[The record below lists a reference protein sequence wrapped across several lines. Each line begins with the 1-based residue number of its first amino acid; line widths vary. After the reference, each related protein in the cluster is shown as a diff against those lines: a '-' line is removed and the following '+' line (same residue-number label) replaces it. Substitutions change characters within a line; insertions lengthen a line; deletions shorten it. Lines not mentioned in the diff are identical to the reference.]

1 MVCKCMDGI
10 GFGWK
15 VHGMV
20 HGKRCMAFFYTP
32 VGIRK
37 AKRRPFLFPGCGT
50 LTLEYLATQK
60 VTHILLPP
68 NMDSSSFAHHHTWPA
83 GFSQMGA
90 KTDMTLFL
98 SSTMQFRTK
107 LYLIILNKLSISSWH
122 RQASSGQIPYP
133 SSLAVVPTGLSEITP
148 YPLLWYSQISTTNT
162 IPCLFCSTQRSLQT
176 NTIFGLGTRLTC
188 SCGSSCRTV
197 KTLETVSSVGCFYQ
211 LVSSCG
217 SSCRTVKRWKQF
229 RLLDASTSW

>member
-37 AKRRPFLFPGCGT
+37 AKRRPFCSQAARHGPLSILQPKKLHIFCYH
-50 LTLEYLATQK
+50 LTWIAG
-60 VTHILLPP
+60 
-68 NMDSSSFAHHHTWPA
+68 SFAHHHTWPA

-107 LYLIILNKLSISSWH
+107 LYLIILNKLSVSSWH

-176 NTIFGLGTRLTC
+176 NTI
-188 SCGSSCRTV
+188 
-197 KTLETVSSVGCFYQ
+197 
-211 LVSSCG
+211 LVW
-217 SSCRTVKRWKQF
+217 VQ
-229 RLLDASTSW
+229 D